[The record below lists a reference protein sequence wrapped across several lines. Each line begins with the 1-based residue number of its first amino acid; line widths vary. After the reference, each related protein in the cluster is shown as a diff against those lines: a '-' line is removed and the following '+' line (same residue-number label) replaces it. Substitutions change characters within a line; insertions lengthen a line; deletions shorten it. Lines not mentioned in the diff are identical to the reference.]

1 MKQLIGFNKSPKI
14 KRNSVLNYFFWYKK
28 SFIINYEAS
37 LYTIMRELIAIRF
50 HALMVVT
57 AMIISAIYSSE
68 KRVVAFS

>member
-1 MKQLIGFNKSPKI
+1 MIQPTVFNKIPKM
-14 KRNSVLNYFFWYKK
+14 KRNSVLKYFFWHKK

-50 HALMVVT
+50 HALMVVI
-57 AMIISAIYSSE
+57 AMMINEIYSSE

>member
-1 MKQLIGFNKSPKI
+1 MIQPTGFNKSPKI
-14 KRNSVLNYFFWYKK
+14 KRNSVLNYFFWHKK
-28 SFIINYEAS
+28 SSIINYEAS

-57 AMIISAIYSSE
+57 AMIINEIYFSV